1 MRHYF
6 QNLPRAI
13 KEFRALI
20 LESGRKVLIQEVEY
34 KVQIQAEEGILR
46 AQCPSLSINQ
56 AQFSKI

>member
-13 KEFRALI
+13 KEFRVLI
-20 LESGRKVLIQEVEY
+20 PESGRKVLIQEVEY
-34 KVQIQAEEGILR
+34 KVQIQAEEGTLR
-46 AQCPSLSINQ
+46 AQCPSLSISQ